1 MQLSI
6 LEAGSQEGFKAVVHG
21 LALSLVGLM
30 GAYNAAA
37 WLQRRQPHLAFN
49 TIVYAALVYF
59 EYQHVCHH
67 CADMGAAAGRR
78 AAGLAAVAA
87 AAATADAIVNAVDQ
101 VGSDPPGTSPAPT
114 REAA

>member
-1 MQLSI
+1 VQLSI
-6 LEAGSQEGFKAVVHG
+6 LESGSREGFKAGVHG

-49 TIVYAALVYF
+49 TIVYAALVFF

-67 CADMGAAAGRR
+67 WADIGSSTAR
-78 AAGLAAVAA
+78 AAGVAAVAA
-87 AAATADAIVNAVDQ
+87 AAATADAVVNAAEQ
-101 VGSDPPGTSPAPT
+101 AASNPPGDSPVPT

>member
-6 LEAGSQEGFKAVVHG
+6 LESGTQEGLKAVVHG
-21 LALSLVGLM
+21 LALGLVSLM

-37 WLQRRQPHLAFN
+37 WIQRRQPHLAFN
-49 TIVYAALVYF
+49 MVVYSALVYF

-67 CADMGAAAGRR
+67 YADIATR
-78 AAGLAAVAA
+78 AARVAAVAA
-87 AAATADAIVNAVDQ
+87 AAVTADAVVNAVQEAAAQSLND
-101 VGSDPPGTSPAPT
+101 SPAPS